1 VSEYQYFAFRAV
13 DRPLTDHELVFAR
26 EQSTRAQISRWSFEN
41 EYHYADFRGDV
52 NGLLRH
58 GYDVHLHY
66 ANFGI
71 RTIAFR
77 LPAGLPFAKPV
88 WSNYIGTG
96 ELTWTKD
103 RKGAGGILSLSP
115 FHEAGELEEIWSPG
129 DYMDDAIEIRNG
141 LVAGDLRALYTLW
154 LSAAFDEQSVSPDVV
169 EPPVPAGL
177 ADCLESCGPVLEFF
191 GLDPIILVAASEGA
205 PTTSEKQTH
214 EHLFAA
220 WVEGLSDVESRQL
233 LRKFL
238 IKDAAVIKAETIA
251 AIRQSGSSSDW
262 PTASLGRSF
271 QDLLEKTETIRAEHE
286 AREQKTREA
295 AAKRQAAKKERER
308 HNRMKEMVKEP
319 KKWLR
324 EAEKLVDARGTA
336 NYKAA
341 AEMLADL
348 REAVGG
354 DEGEKITRKHA
365 AHLAKKHPTLNRLKS
380 SLRKCGLLE

>member
-1 VSEYQYFAFRAV
+1 VSEYQYVAFRAI
-13 DRPLTDHELVFAR
+13 DRPLTDRELVFAE
-26 EQSTRAQISRWSFEN
+26 EQSTRAEISRWSFEN
-41 EYHYADFRGDV
+41 EYHYGDFRGDA
-52 NGLLRH
+52 NGLLKH

-66 ANFGI
+66 ANFGV

-88 WSNYIGTG
+88 WSNYIEIG
-96 ELTWTKD
+96 ELTWMKD

-115 FHEAGELEEIWSPG
+115 FHESRELDELWNPG
-129 DYMDDAIEIRNG
+129 DYIDDVVEVRNR
-141 LVAGDLRALYTLW
+141 LVAGDLRALYLLW
-154 LSAAFDEQSVSPDVV
+154 LSAAFDEQSVSPEVV
-169 EPPVPAGL
+169 EPPVPSGL
-177 ADCLESCGPVLEFF
+177 ADCIESCGSLLEFF
-191 GLDPIILVAASEGA
+191 GLDPLILVAASEGA

-214 EHLFAA
+214 EHQFAA
-220 WVEGLSDVESRQL
+220 WVEGLSDVESKQL

-238 IKDAAVIKAETIA
+238 IKDAAAVKAETTA
-251 AIRQSGSSSDW
+251 AIRQAGSSSDW

-271 QDLLEKTETIRAEHE
+271 QELLDRTETLRAEHD
-286 AREQKTREA
+286 AKEQKKREA
-295 AAKRQAAKKERER
+295 AIKREAAEKDRER
-308 HNRMKEMVKEP
+308 HNRMKAMVKEP
-319 KKWLR
+319 KEWLR

-354 DEGEKITRKHA
+354 DEGERITRKHS

-380 SLRKCGLLE
+380 SLRKRGLLE

>member
-1 VSEYQYFAFRAV
+1 MSEYQYVAFRAV
-13 DRPLTDHELVFAR
+13 DRPLTDHELVFAK

-41 EYHYADFRGDV
+41 EYHYGDFHGDT

-66 ANFGI
+66 ANFGV

-88 WSNYIGTG
+88 WSNYIGIG
-96 ELTWTKD
+96 ELTWMKD

-115 FHEAGELEEIWSPG
+115 FHESGELDELWDPG
-129 DYMDDAIEIRNG
+129 DYMDDAIEIRNR
-141 LVAGDLRALYTLW
+141 LVAGDLRALYLLW
-154 LSAAFDEQSVSPDVV
+154 LSAAFDEQSVLPDVV
-169 EPPVPAGL
+169 EPSVPGGL
-177 ADCLESCGPVLEFF
+177 PDCTEAYGTVLEFF
-191 GLDPIILVAASEGA
+191 GLDPLILVAASEGA

-214 EHLFAA
+214 EYQFAA
-220 WVEGLSDVESRQL
+220 WVEGLSDVESKQL

-238 IKDAAVIKAETIA
+238 TEDATAIKAETIA
-251 AIRQSGSSSDW
+251 AIRQAGSSSDW
-262 PTASLGRSF
+262 STASLGRSF
-271 QDLLEKTETIRAEHE
+271 QELLDKTETLRAEHNVKK
-286 AREQKTREA
+286 QKEREA
-295 AAKRQAAKKERER
+295 AAKREAAEKDRER
-308 HNRMKEMVKEP
+308 HIRMKEMVKEP

-380 SLRKCGLLE
+380 SLRKRGLLE